1 MDSSS
6 KFLNILIVILSGDF
20 VMAYSFKRRMADY
33 VSDHPNMNR
42 QALIIY
48 QSLQEV
54 LRLINPQENEHTK
67 KRNQNKKH

>member
-1 MDSSS
+1 
-6 KFLNILIVILSGDF
+6 
-20 VMAYSFKRRMADY
+20 MAYSFKRRMADY